1 MAKETR
7 GWQKKIASKVADKA
21 QNSCVSMF
29 HVPYSWG
36 FFSSSFHL
44 FLQLPFGR
52 ALLPIDM

>member
-1 MAKETR
+1 M
-7 GWQKKIASKVADKA
+7 ASKVADKA
-21 QNSCVSMF
+21 QNSCVSLF

-36 FFSSSFHL
+36 FFPSSFHL